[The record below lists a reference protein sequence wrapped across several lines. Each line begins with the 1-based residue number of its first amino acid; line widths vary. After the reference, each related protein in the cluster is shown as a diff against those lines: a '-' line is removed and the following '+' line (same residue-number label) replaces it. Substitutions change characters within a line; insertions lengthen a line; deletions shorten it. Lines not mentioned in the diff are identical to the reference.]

1 MYKHTVTSGKHSHA
15 LNVRLPLHNFD
26 FSLNNEQ
33 SKKALLDFIEE
44 TTVIYLKEIFRANA
58 KSVFECYKK
67 DATIGSQKT
76 LRGLVEAVYRRLVT
90 CSTNLDSAKFT
101 PDQLLELNSFLQR
114 FRAKI
119 EYACAMAFYAWS
131 DKFYIG
137 LNENAAPFISD
148 IPADLEN
155 LLKTADGRSLV
166 FITKKRIKLLY
177 VSNAH
182 CPLSSALYSSTLLHK
197 QASSLTLC
205 ALLAAHICST
215 EAQCPPS

>member
-1 MYKHTVTSGKHSHA
+1 M
-15 LNVRLPLHNFD
+15 L
-26 FSLNNEQ
+26 
-33 SKKALLDFIEE
+33 
-44 TTVIYLKEIFRANA
+44 
-58 KSVFECYKK
+58 KK

-101 PDQLLELNSFLQR
+101 PDQLLELNSFFQR

-137 LNENAAPFISD
+137 LNENAAPFISE

-155 LLKTADGRSLV
+155 LLKTAVSTKFVCNNKETFNFLFRNSKLTELMKKVTKDWMMKKMKTAMSWETVMNTTRTTKTARTARTRRRTTRTVTVMEINNHFLYKL
-166 FITKKRIKLLY
+166 FILK
-177 VSNAH
+177 
-182 CPLSSALYSSTLLHK
+182 
-197 QASSLTLC
+197 
-205 ALLAAHICST
+205 
-215 EAQCPPS
+215 